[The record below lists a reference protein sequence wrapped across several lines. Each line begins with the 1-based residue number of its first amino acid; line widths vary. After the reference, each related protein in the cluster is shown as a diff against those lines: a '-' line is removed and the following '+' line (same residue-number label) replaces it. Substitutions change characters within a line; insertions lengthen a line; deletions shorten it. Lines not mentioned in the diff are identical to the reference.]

1 VSDGGEELEGS
12 SVARR
17 LANND
22 TARMTSVVSDSAVE
36 LQSQSASILHPPSRL
51 SAQHEK
57 STGTKATDHFALPG
71 HCRPPPPPSALYINW
86 WPCPI
91 SLYRVYAYDLH
102 TRQNGNNRD
111 DGGLRTALW
120 LALVHCL
127 GPLLASTGPGDRP
140 GMIDS
145 ARFRFRGQSIAPIL
159 AWYLSL
165 RPPPPVLTRYS
176 LMTSWPH
183 GPASHPHLNKT
194 DTVLPTA

>member
-1 VSDGGEELEGS
+1 MRNPREQKVQITSHFLVT
-12 SVARR
+12 VAHHHHHR
-17 LANND
+17 
-22 TARMTSVVSDSAVE
+22 
-36 LQSQSASILHPPSRL
+36 PST
-51 SAQHEK
+51 
-57 STGTKATDHFALPG
+57 STGGHFLLA
-71 HCRPPPPPSALYINW
+71 YN
-86 WPCPI
+86 
-91 SLYRVYAYDLH
+91 RVYAYDLH
-102 TRQNGNNRD
+102 TRQNGNNSD